1 MTVTLITGANKGLGY
16 ETARQLIGQGH
27 TVYLGA
33 RDVGRGAA
41 AASELGGR
49 FVQLDVTDDG
59 SVDAALATIAEREG
73 HLDVLVNN
81 AGVSTSVDVSAP
93 EAERVFDT
101 NVIGIVRVTQ
111 AALPLLEQSAAPVV
125 VNVSSALG
133 SFWAVT
139 NPERRQFHFPAVVYG
154 AFKDPQ
160 AVSVNPKDILRII
173 RGKSGHNAIFDVEIA
188 GIERT
193 PVIVADE
200 QYDPV
205 KDTLIHIDLKRIDLT
220 RKLRVSIPVHTVGEP
235 KGVKQQGG
243 VLDVV
248 TRSVE
253 IECIPDDIPNQFD
266 VDVTELMI
274 GSNIRVSELPVSPG
288 VRILTAPEAVIAHV
302 VGIKEEVVAAPAE
315 GAAPA
320 AAEPEVA
327 VKKGKKEEEA
337 AAPAGDKGKA
347 APDKGKKK

>member
-1 MTVTLITGANKGLGY
+1 MRLDTIVAAQPRASRGKNEARRTRVAGLI
-16 ETARQLIGQGH
+16 
-27 TVYLGA
+27 
-33 RDVGRGAA
+33 
-41 AASELGGR
+41 
-49 FVQLDVTDDG
+49 
-59 SVDAALATIAEREG
+59 
-73 HLDVLVNN
+73 
-81 AGVSTSVDVSAP
+81 
-93 EAERVFDT
+93 
-101 NVIGIVRVTQ
+101 
-111 AALPLLEQSAAPVV
+111 
-125 VNVSSALG
+125 
-133 SFWAVT
+133 
-139 NPERRQFHFPAVVYG
+139 PAVVYG

-173 RGKSGHNAIFDVEIA
+173 RGKSGHNAIFDVEIE
-188 GIERT
+188 GVERT

-220 RKLRVSIPVHTVGEP
+220 RKLRVSIPIHTVGEP

-274 GSNIRVSELPVSPG
+274 GMNIRIAELPVSPG
-288 VRILTAPEAVIAHV
+288 VRVLTAPEAVIAHV
-302 VGIKEEVVAAPAE
+302 VGIKEEAVAAPAE
-315 GAAPA
+315 GAPA

-337 AAPAGDKGKA
+337 AAPA
-347 APDKGKKK
+347 APEKGKKK

>member
-1 MTVTLITGANKGLGY
+1 MRLDTVVAAQPRASRGKNEARRTRVAGLI
-16 ETARQLIGQGH
+16 
-27 TVYLGA
+27 
-33 RDVGRGAA
+33 
-41 AASELGGR
+41 
-49 FVQLDVTDDG
+49 
-59 SVDAALATIAEREG
+59 
-73 HLDVLVNN
+73 
-81 AGVSTSVDVSAP
+81 
-93 EAERVFDT
+93 
-101 NVIGIVRVTQ
+101 
-111 AALPLLEQSAAPVV
+111 
-125 VNVSSALG
+125 
-133 SFWAVT
+133 
-139 NPERRQFHFPAVVYG
+139 PAVVYG

-205 KDTLIHIDLKRIDLT
+205 KDTLIHIDLKRIDLS
-220 RKLRVSIPVHTVGEP
+220 RKLRVSIPVHTTGEA

-253 IECIPDDIPNQFD
+253 IECVPDDIPNQFD

-274 GSNIRVSELPVSPG
+274 GNNIRVADLKPGTG

-315 GAAPA
+315 GVAA

-337 AAPAGDKGKA
+337 AAPAA
-347 APDKGKKK
+347 AEKGKKK